1 MALLLHDLKILYI
14 IVPGTGSSS
23 FHDGLRDR
31 YKRWDY
37 VHIEENNPLYVG
49 QIKHR
54 VHFPAKIIKEEVG
67 PEIWKS
73 HKKIAFVRNPFDW
86 VNSIYNKGGIEVLGL
101 NNKVSFSE
109 FIENINLT
117 PYYWFT
123 DDDGNVIVDEVL
135 RTEDLDTKLFKRW
148 SIPESHKNPS
158 HKPKNKF
165 TTQDKEIIKEK
176 FHREFKHY
184 DVQDKKV

>member
-23 FHDGLRDR
+23 FHDGIRDR
-31 YKRWDY
+31 YKKWDY
-37 VHIEENNPLYVG
+37 VHIEKDNPLFNQT
-49 QIKHR
+49 QIKQR
-54 VHFPAKIIKEEVG
+54 VHLPAKIIKQEVS
-67 PEIWKS
+67 PQIWMTY
-73 HKKIAFVRNPFDW
+73 HKIAFVRNPFDW

-123 DDDGNVIVDEVL
+123 DDNGSVMIDEVL

-158 HKPKNKF
+158 RKPKNKF
-165 TTQDKEIIKEK
+165 TAQDKEIIKEK
-176 FHREFKHY
+176 FYRESKHY
-184 DVQDKKV
+184 E